1 MPRTLWN
8 SVAVVSSACILWA
21 LFIAPSPANDYY
33 RYGYGTAGALCLLA
47 FLATRAN
54 LRTVGRLL
62 LVLGSFAYLAIPART
77 FVRLLLSGEGALLI
91 QTVSA
96 AFQVPK
102 IHGYSGAQTASWL
115 VDLLIFQ
122 VIFSVYF
129 LLILSVVLFASA
141 RRLLRRGAP
150 NGA

>member
-8 SVAVVSSACILWA
+8 SVAVVSCACILWA
-21 LFIAPSPANDYY
+21 LFIVPSPANDYY
-33 RYGYGTAGALCLLA
+33 RYGYGAAGALSLLA
-47 FLATRAN
+47 FLATRTN

-77 FVRLLLSGEGALLI
+77 FARLLLSGEGALLI

-96 AFQVPK
+96 AFQVAK
-102 IHGYSGAQTASWL
+102 IHGYSGTQTASWL

-129 LLILSVVLFASA
+129 LLILCVVLFASA
-141 RRLLRRGAP
+141 RRLLRGGAQ